1 MEHTSVQNFAQ
12 IRPDAHLHMK
22 ISPQIRPDGA
32 HTYGWAFRGPDTPHV
47 ICVGAQ
53 NALILTNCGN

>member
-22 ISPQIRPDGA
+22 ISPQIRPTLHILMGGLSGVLPVSRAPIPA
-32 HTYGWAFRGPDTPHV
+32 HRENPPT
-47 ICVGAQ
+47 
-53 NALILTNCGN
+53 LI